1 MRNQKND
8 NNILNECVLYFK
20 QNAVWKR
27 LFLGFE
33 KKYYSYGKFSGR
45 ITLKNLS
52 CSEIEE
58 LEGFFAESFHGK
70 KSVTISSEKFEKALK
85 NSKYSLV
92 TPEEILTA
100 FFGKT
105 LLGIMVS

>member
-1 MRNQKND
+1 MRNLKND

-58 LEGFFAESFHGK
+58 LEGFLQKVFMVK
-70 KSVTISSEKFEKALK
+70 KA
-85 NSKYSLV
+85 
-92 TPEEILTA
+92 
-100 FFGKT
+100 
-105 LLGIMVS
+105 